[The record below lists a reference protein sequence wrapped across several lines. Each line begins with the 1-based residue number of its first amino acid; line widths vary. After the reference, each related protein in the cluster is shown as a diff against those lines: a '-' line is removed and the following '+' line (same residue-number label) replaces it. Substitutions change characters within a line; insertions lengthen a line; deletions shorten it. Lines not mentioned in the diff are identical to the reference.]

1 MSDKATLSTGKY
13 TIELNSG
20 ATMVYKIDDLGNKVW
35 FCSTTD
41 PSAAMDIVEG
51 LILVEYKRFY
61 HPEAAPKVTSSVAP
75 AQEAPQPPFLKRV

>member
-1 MSDKATLSTGKY
+1 MEDKATLSTGKY

-20 ATMVYKIDDLGNKVW
+20 ATMVYKITDAGDKVW

-61 HPEAAPKVTSSVAP
+61 HPEAAPKVMTAG
-75 AQEAPQPPFLKRV
+75 AQENPLPPFLKRK